1 LPRKAK
7 DNASGVKDLALYV
20 LRAAAFDIQSGGRE
34 EERCIKEIR
43 AGGIDL
49 YLGLLETE
57 MTAEE
62 FISFSKKGGKKNVQM
77 S

>member
-1 LPRKAK
+1 MPRKAK

-20 LRAAAFDIQSGGRE
+20 LRAAAFDIQSGRRE
-34 EERCIKEIR
+34 EERCIKEIG

-49 YLGLLETE
+49 CLGLLETE

-62 FISFSKKGGKKNVQM
+62 FISLSKKGGKKNVQVP
-77 S
+77 

>member
-1 LPRKAK
+1 MPRKVK
-7 DNASGVKDLALYV
+7 DNASGVKGLALYV
-20 LRAAAFDIQSGGRE
+20 LRAAAFDIQSGGRI
-34 EERCIKEIR
+34 EERCVKEIR

-49 YLGLLETE
+49 YLGLLEME

-77 S
+77 P